1 VVADYEGLWHHAG
14 SLRRLP
20 RPPDDSRLKATVWAI
35 YDGPWKYVRDGT
47 GQERLHDL
55 GADPGEATDVRAPGT
70 RSALHRRLVEV
81 LAERQPCLLGGR
93 AEAGERDPDMEAEL
107 RALGYL

>member
-1 VVADYEGLWHHAG
+1 MASEQFVAFQQKMAANPVPPPAQDIVE
-14 SLRRLP
+14 LRARIDEL
-20 RPPDDSRLKATVWAI
+20 D
-35 YDGPWKYVRDGT
+35 
-47 GQERLHDL
+47 Q
-55 GADPGEATDVRAPGT
+55 
-70 RSALHRRLVEV
+70 RLVEV